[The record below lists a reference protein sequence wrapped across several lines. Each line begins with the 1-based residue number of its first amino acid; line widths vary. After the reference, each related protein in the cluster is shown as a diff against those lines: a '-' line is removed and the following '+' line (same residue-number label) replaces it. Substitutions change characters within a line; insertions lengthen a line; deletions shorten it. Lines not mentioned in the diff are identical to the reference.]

1 MPAGRLGQRPLA
13 RPFGAGPRKSAIHP
27 HPSIQ
32 TQRNGSRALSGPRLL
47 SNPQAARMERLW
59 SPAGA
64 TSGKHRQIS
73 RPSKPRDQAKSVA
86 VGCDWLPR
94 ASNGKEGVD
103 GSSPSEGSVHRHLLL
118 SLQARRRRVVWRGS
132 ARCRFAGTS
141 RLRGANR
148 RPRGNFERTRCHG
161 RQVRVLLVE
170 LNEQLADVAVDV
182 VADLADGSLRPFARG
197 ARHEWWCAST
207 PSSGSRLPRVVAS
220 AGWPAGRPEGP
231 LRCRRSAPHR

>member
-1 MPAGRLGQRPLA
+1 MPATPPIPFSSVDPLSKVKRVKLGPANA
-13 RPFGAGPRKSAIHP
+13 RPAKPVLA
-27 HPSIQ
+27 
-32 TQRNGSRALSGPRLL
+32 SGIRL
-47 SNPQAARMERLW
+47 ARMERLW

-64 TSGKHRQIS
+64 SSGKHRQIG
-73 RPSKPRDQAKSVA
+73 RPPKPPKQAKSVA

-132 ARCRFAGTS
+132 ARWRFAGTS